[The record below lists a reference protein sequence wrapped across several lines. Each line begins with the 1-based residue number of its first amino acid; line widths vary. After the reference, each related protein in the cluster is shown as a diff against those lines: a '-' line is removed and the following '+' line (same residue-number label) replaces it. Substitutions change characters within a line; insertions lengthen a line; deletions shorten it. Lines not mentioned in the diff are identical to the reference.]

1 MRSTRPHLVPSGA
14 IARYLL
20 YFCIHLKIITLG
32 IISNIVLRA
41 LQRRFA
47 TEQVHNCYP
56 SFTAQFDQLHY
67 DEVIWQ
73 PYNRLG
79 YRYPEGISQQCFS
92 DSSYWFTKAKII
104 YDICVEEMSQQRVMR
119 QFALRQLPDPP
130 ASDAPLDARIHK

>member
-20 YFCIHLKIITLG
+20 HFCIHLKSITLG

-47 TEQVHNCYP
+47 TEQVHNCYQ

-73 PYNRLG
+73 PYVRLET
-79 YRYPEGISQQCFS
+79 RYPGGISQKCFS
-92 DSSYWFTKAKII
+92 DSCYWFTKAKII
-104 YDICVEEMSQQRVMR
+104 YDIGVEEMSQQRVMR
-119 QFALRQLPDPP
+119 QFDFRQLPDPP
-130 ASDAPLDARIHK
+130 ASDAPLDARIHR